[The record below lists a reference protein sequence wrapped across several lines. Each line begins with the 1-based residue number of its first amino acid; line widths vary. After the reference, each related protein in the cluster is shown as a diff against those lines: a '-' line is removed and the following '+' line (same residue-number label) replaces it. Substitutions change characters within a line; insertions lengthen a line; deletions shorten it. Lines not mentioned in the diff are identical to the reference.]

1 MGESP
6 YPMKIHWWIPWKIPW
21 YIPWYIPEFPY
32 PLIPWKSHEIRWSIP
47 ISQHFSAPGAVVHPR
62 GEVGGSKRWP
72 WSDHFR
78 KNHGRSP
85 AKIGIWLAKTGKNRW
100 FQQPKLTILPEML
113 IFRCFGVIIQDSSKQ
128 GELWHDLSG
137 TKRRSTIRIDSRAIL
152 VRLKLKLVLPLNIG
166 VLCKIPHHPILSNIV
181 KPANGGRIW
190 IKKTIVRPWVWPTDF
205 RSMDEAQS
213 KPCCRLI

>member
-1 MGESP
+1 MS
-6 YPMKIHWWIPWKIPW
+6 
-21 YIPWYIPEFPY
+21 
-32 PLIPWKSHEIRWSIP
+32 PLIPWKFTESHEIRWSIP

-78 KNHGRSP
+78 KIYGRSP

-100 FQQPKLTILPEML
+100 FQQPKLTILPEMM

-137 TKRRSTIRIDSRAIL
+137 TKRRSTINGLIWGQFWCGWHWNWVSTTKYR
-152 VRLKLKLVLPLNIG
+152 G
-166 VLCKIPHHPILSNIV
+166 FPHHPILSNIV

-205 RSMDEAQS
+205 RSMDETHS